1 MEQEQVIKK
10 ENVWTNI
17 VDDDSSDEEQPKQE
31 ERESELCGTIKS
43 DGKPCGAMR
52 YKHHAL
58 CYNHLLKAGVRPK
71 GRPKTVVPKVQL
83 VAPEPIVMEREQ
95 PTDRNGGSRS
105 AHQAQ
110 DVSCDPLIE
119 KLTLKIKEKIDGL
132 DSEMKLLLK
141 MLL

>member
-95 PTDRNGGSRS
+95 PIKV
-105 AHQAQ
+105 Q
-110 DVSCDPLIE
+110 DPLIE

>member
-95 PTDRNGGSRS
+95 PK
-105 AHQAQ
+105 AQ

>member
-95 PTDRNGGSRS
+95 PTK
-105 AHQAQ
+105 AQ